1 MALARYD
8 DPRSGIKAGDELGVG
23 IQQKEYLNKNKLP
36 TYITYAGQE
45 TPIVSKTFEEAV
57 VARETLLKK
66 AGGLKLTA
74 VPTKNTW
81 ENLTKDPLY
90 KTFFKEQV
98 KVNDNI
104 KKAMKANN
112 VTEASPLK
120 KIFEALRSEVS
131 KAKKG
136 VPSPAGVGVNVLDNL
151 NRTFENTFK
160 VQRQFAG
167 TITPTELVSK
177 LDELGVKTT
186 TQMINQYLRYGKPT
200 YTPKKY
206 PVGSKMY
213 LMENNRIKAGKEFV
227 KTLDNLG
234 IKAEVVKGHGK
245 FAKDRPSRAG
255 LGKTTRRNIEGAAGG
270 KNRFTISKPQLKK
283 LATSAF
289 FTESEPVYRML
300 DDFSSQSRA
309 SDEYKL
315 NKYKIDN
322 ENIRR
327 LTRNMNNTVA
337 AMSDRQLRNFVNK
350 NPKLKNLVETTFN
363 PAKGEFLKI
372 PLNEIPNQSLREK
385 MRFETDH
392 IRGRE
397 TVKYDQATKKI
408 LDGLDIEYPRN
419 LYIVPNAVNNSTK
432 KLVENYVEAFPN
444 ETKKIKKIDK
454 FFKDNGLTY
463 WDKRNGQYR
472 GATPKITNTDLS
484 HLGLTTD
491 EVLLSKKVN
500 PKTGELVIE
509 GGQRLVERIGERN
522 TFLFNI
528 FKQGT
533 PKEQYAIATTLKCVP
548 GNADGGR
555 IGYALGTG
563 TVNCVQTKLATETE
577 IPKLTQLDDSSPG
590 LTKMKNAATKFLQN
604 PLLRKGGKYGAIAAA
619 GAAGAGLV
627 KTFMNDD
634 PTTYLSNEDQQK
646 NMLIEMVTDPLAD
659 EPKADPAILDYQ
671 IPAIGATAV
680 AGTAATAPSTFEA
693 ARSKRFGKRP
703 SGYTKTGLKV
713 LGRGLAS
720 LGTPIGLLA
729 TEPLFIG
736 GQIAEG
742 DSVTDIATNPLN
754 YLGAAFAP
762 EISKFATKGLS
773 PKMSGIMRL
782 GLSPA
787 RLMMLGRMG
796 KIGLAAAL
804 GIAGYNLYDQYKTG
818 QGFFT
823 PEVEYGRREE

>member
-8 DPRSGIKAGDELGVG
+8 DPRSGIKAGDELGAG

-36 TYITYAGQE
+36 TYTTYAGQE

-112 VTEASPLK
+112 LTEASPLK
-120 KIFEALRSEVS
+120 KIFEALRLEVS

-136 VPSPAGVGVNVLDNL
+136 IPSPAGIGVNVLDNL

-160 VQRQFAG
+160 VQRQFSG
-167 TITPTELVSK
+167 TITPAELVSK

-186 TQMINQYLRYGKPT
+186 TQMINQYLRYGNPT

-206 PVGSKMY
+206 PLGSKMY
-213 LMENNRIKAGKEFV
+213 LMENNRIKGGKEFV

-270 KNRFTISKPQLKK
+270 KNRFTISKPQLKN
-283 LATSAF
+283 LATSTF

-372 PLNEIPNQSLREK
+372 PLNEIPYQSLREK

-563 TVNCVQTKLATETE
+563 AVNCVQTKLATETE

-590 LTKMKNAATKFLQN
+590 LTKMKNAATGFLGFAK
-604 PLLRKGGKYGAIAAA
+604 KGGKFGAIAAA
-619 GAAGAGLV
+619 GAATAGLV

-646 NMLIEMVTDPLAD
+646 NMLIDMITSPID
-659 EPKADPAILDYQ
+659 ETPEESPAILDYQ
-671 IPAIGATAV
+671 LPTLGAVTAAGMVPGGAETYKARRAIRPDKLIGPMEKGVGPVRAALGLKGV
-680 AGTAATAPSTFEA
+680 LGKGLAATA
-693 ARSKRFGKRP
+693 
-703 SGYTKTGLKV
+703 
-713 LGRGLAS
+713 
-720 LGTPIGLLA
+720 TPLGLLA
-729 TEPLFIG
+729 LEPLHLA
-736 GQIAEG
+736 GQVQSG
-742 DSVTDIATNPLN
+742 DSLTDIATNPLN
-754 YLGAAFAP
+754 YLGPTFASGLTKEATRFASP
-762 EISKFATKGLS
+762 TMSKIMRMGMSPTALRGLS
-773 PKMSGIMRL
+773 RFG
-782 GLSPA
+782 GV
-787 RLMMLGRMG
+787 
-796 KIGLAAAL
+796 GLAASL
-804 GIAGYNLYDQYKTG
+804 GIQGVMKYDDWRNKRG
-818 QGFFT
+818 WFS
-823 PEVEYGRREE
+823 EE